1 MVRIFEENQL
11 ELTGNAE
18 KFGKRPAGPAR
29 ARILKTTAMNDFV
42 ESKIKTSV
50 IKILSSGTNSQS
62 ISILTLPRDVRK
74 LLYSIYISTNDNGSG
89 ELKTLNGRIEKDD
102 IDLFASKFAS
112 WLVIKTN
119 QCREQGII
127 SEGSSSD
134 GRDKFMNWLIKSID
148 SSRRSPD
155 ESNSAARVQ
164 NTKI

>member
-1 MVRIFEENQL
+1 MARIFEENQL
-11 ELTGNAE
+11 EKPEPDGHNYAG

-29 ARILKTTAMNDFV
+29 IRILKTTMNDFV

-50 IKILSSGTNSQS
+50 MKILSSGTNSKS
-62 ISILTLPRDVRK
+62 MSILTLPRDARK

-119 QCREQGII
+119 ECREQGII
-127 SEGSSSD
+127 SEGSASD
-134 GRDKFMNWLIKSID
+134 GRDKFMNWLIKSSD
-148 SSRRSPD
+148 SSLRSPD
-155 ESNSAARVQ
+155 ESNSAARV
-164 NTKI
+164 